1 MYISDTI
8 KYIYIVISIKYNN
21 APFFLF
27 TCIVT
32 LSPVNNRSNKGCICK
47 RRHIKPNDK
56 KRQSVHMAIKKTKV
70 DERERDERN
79 KNQTRQR
86 EALKSNE
93 MNVEHLQL

>member
-1 MYISDTI
+1 
-8 KYIYIVISIKYNN
+8 
-21 APFFLF
+21 
-27 TCIVT
+27 
-32 LSPVNNRSNKGCICK
+32 
-47 RRHIKPNDK
+47 
-56 KRQSVHMAIKKTKV
+56 MAIKKTKV